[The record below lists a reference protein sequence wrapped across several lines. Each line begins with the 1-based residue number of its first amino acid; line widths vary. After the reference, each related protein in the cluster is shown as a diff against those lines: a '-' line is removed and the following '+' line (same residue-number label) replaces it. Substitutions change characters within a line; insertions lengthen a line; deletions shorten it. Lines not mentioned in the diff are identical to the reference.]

1 MRTVDIFS
9 TCSQEVL
16 LGFLTYI
23 FFLGHKEFSVRLFK
37 DNLLKCIFEMRY
49 YWFRYGKMLF
59 DYSPSNAIKCIT
71 YGKAL
76 FSAYS
81 TRLKLRFSLFHT
93 LFIYVSIAFVIPWGI
108 LFHKVFWCLFEGFL
122 LVYFSFFDRFI

>member
-59 DYSPSNAIKCIT
+59 ETTQPLECMP
-71 YGKAL
+71 
-76 FSAYS
+76 
-81 TRLKLRFSLFHT
+81 TRKED
-93 LFIYVSIAFVIPWGI
+93 
-108 LFHKVFWCLFEGFL
+108 KCLF
-122 LVYFSFFDRFI
+122 